1 MLPVV
6 PNVVIIEKPIG
17 PQLHAPADAPIIVPV
32 TLLPIFF
39 TLFTTLTLKIFMA
52 TTIPA
57 NTDKIRINEKLNA
70 VLE

>member
-17 PQLHAPADAPIIVPV
+17 PQLQAPADAPITVPV
-32 TLLPIFF
+32 ILQPFFLTFF
-39 TLFTTLTLKIFMA
+39 TNLPLKIFIP

-57 NTDKIRINEKLNA
+57 SIDMMTIKEKLNA
-70 VLE
+70 VSG

>member
-17 PQLHAPADAPIIVPV
+17 PQLQAPADAPIIVPV
-32 TLLPIFF
+32 ILLPIFLTFF
-39 TLFTTLTLKIFMA
+39 TNLTLKIFIL

-57 NTDKIRINEKLNA
+57 SIDIMTIKEKLN
-70 VLE
+70 VVVG

>member
-17 PQLHAPADAPIIVPV
+17 PQLQAPADAPIIVPLI
-32 TLLPIFF
+32 LLLILLTFF
-39 TLFTTLTLKIFMA
+39 TNLTLKIFIL

-57 NTDKIRINEKLNA
+57 SIDIMTIKEKLN
-70 VLE
+70 VVP

>member
-17 PQLHAPADAPIIVPV
+17 PQLQAPADAPITVPV
-32 TLLPIFF
+32 ILLPIFLTFF
-39 TLFTTLTLKIFMA
+39 TNLTLKIFIP

-57 NTDKIRINEKLNA
+57 NIDMTAIKEKLNA
-70 VLE
+70 VSG